1 MQKGMTNIYER
12 DTGKPMSDE
21 ETSLATVLT
30 SPLICAIC
38 LQGNR
43 FMVKTR

>member
-1 MQKGMTNIYER
+1 MTNIYER

-30 SPLICAIC
+30 SPLIWAVVLMCYMFI
-38 LQGNR
+38 
-43 FMVKTR
+43 VKSISS